1 MTAAGFEADPDALRR
16 LAQGIRDTIS
26 QLKELGVVEG
36 SADAGRGFS
45 TLGLRVRQVG
55 HAGLQQAWT
64 QFLDRWSWGV
74 RSLVRDGNQI
84 AHQLGLNAGAY
95 DDAEQY
101 AAGVLKDVIADAVGN
116 PHLSDEQVQS
126 ESWSQVAG
134 DNWTTDVQQP
144 DYSAAS
150 WQHAG
155 DHMAATWRAEGRDIA
170 AEPLREGRQLADA
183 AGTGAAE
190 RRAEDTVFG
199 PAASPPEDGGR

>member
-1 MTAAGFEADPDALRR
+1 MTAAGFEADPDDLRR

-26 QLKELGVVEG
+26 QLKELGIEG
-36 SADAGRGFS
+36 TADAGRGFS
-45 TLGLRVRQVG
+45 GLGLRMRQVG
-55 HAGLQQAWT
+55 HVGVQQAWT

-74 RSLVRDGNQI
+74 RGLVRDGNQI

-101 AAGVLKDVIADAVGN
+101 AAGVLKNVIADTVGN

-126 ESWSQVAG
+126 ESWSQVAA
-134 DNWTTDVQQP
+134 DNFTTDVQHP

-170 AEPLREGRQLADA
+170 AGPLSEGRKVADA
-183 AGTGAAE
+183 AGVGAAV
-190 RRAEDTVFG
+190 RRAEDRVFG
-199 PAASPPEDGGR
+199 PAAPPDGGER